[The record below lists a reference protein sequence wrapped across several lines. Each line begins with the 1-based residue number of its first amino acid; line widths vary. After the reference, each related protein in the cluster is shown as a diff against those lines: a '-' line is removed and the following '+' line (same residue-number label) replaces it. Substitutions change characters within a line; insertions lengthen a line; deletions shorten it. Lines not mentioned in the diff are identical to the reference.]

1 MTRPA
6 KHTRS
11 PKCCLA
17 VGTQPTAV
25 FGQLT
30 TRYDKPSWYYTQRVV
45 QGLVTTANML
55 NRAPLRSPRLG
66 NYAFDLLTEAEHL
79 FDMELLS
86 GAGDAGPRMRETLKV
101 AQIHL
106 SRAREILPERPG
118 TAAVLAAQV
127 LIARDELAAAR
138 RDVTEAG

>member
-1 MTRPA
+1 
-6 KHTRS
+6 
-11 PKCCLA
+11 
-17 VGTQPTAV
+17 
-25 FGQLT
+25 
-30 TRYDKPSWYYTQRVV
+30 
-45 QGLVTTANML
+45 ML

-79 FDMELLS
+79 YDMELLS

-101 AQIHL
+101 AQINL

-118 TAAVLAAQV
+118 TAAILASQV
-127 LIARDELAAAR
+127 LLSLDELAAAR